1 MLFAIVAYH
10 WNMVCRRRLSVF
22 AAATVLA
29 PLFVGVASAHEIGG
43 SRFDAPIPLSLLFV
57 GAAGTVAL
65 TALWLAIIDDD
76 PSDGDGWTVAT
87 VGAHAVEVLAG
98 VARVGFGL
106 AVAGA
111 LVAGY
116 TGRQVAAENL
126 ATVFTW
132 PVWFRGI
139 GLVAVLVGSPWR
151 VLSPWRALYEGLCR
165 LEGRELAARAY
176 PERLGSWPAVV
187 GFLLLVGLVENAT
200 IIPRSPALT
209 SVTIALYA
217 LAMVAGGVLFGSEWF
232 DRADPL
238 GVFYRLL
245 GRVAPI
251 STTRTESGS
260 LAVSLRP
267 PWRASTRP
275 FAHDS
280 LVVFVVAAV
289 YTVSFDGFTNTRTYQ
304 TLLFD
309 ARDLV
314 GFGPS
319 TGILLYALGLV
330 GFVLLF
336 ELVAR
341 AGDTLAALGGDL
353 DSNRGATLAFAPTVL
368 PIAAAYDVA
377 HNYPYV
383 VENLARLLELTA
395 GVAVSPLGWLSLPVF
410 WGSQV
415 VLVVVGHVVAVVAA
429 HRVAVRRY
437 PSQTTARRG
446 HLPLVVLMIG
456 YTVLSLW
463 IISRPVVG

>member
-1 MLFAIVAYH
+1 
-10 WNMVCRRRLSVF
+10 MVRRRRLSVL
-22 AAATVLA
+22 AAAAVLA
-29 PLFVGVASAHEIGG
+29 PLSVGVASAHEIGG

-65 TALWLAIIDDD
+65 TALWLAVVGDD

-87 VGAHAVEVLAG
+87 VDAYAVGLLAG
-98 VARVGFGL
+98 VARLGFGL

-151 VLSPWRALYEGLCR
+151 VLSPWRALYDGLCR

-176 PERLGSWPAVV
+176 PERLGSWPAVA

-245 GRVAPI
+245 GRVAPV

-267 PWRASTRP
+267 PWRGSTRP

-280 LVVFVVAAV
+280 LVAFVVAAV

-309 ARDLV
+309 ARDLL

-319 TGILLYALGLV
+319 TGILLYVLGLV

-336 ELVAR
+336 ELAAR
-341 AGDTLAALGGDL
+341 AGDTLAALGSGGL
-353 DSNRGATLAFAPTVL
+353 DTNQGAPLAFAPTVL

-395 GVAVSPLGWLSLPVF
+395 GVAVSPLGWLSLPMF

-415 VLVVVGHVVAVVAA
+415 VLVVAGHVVAVVAA
-429 HRVAVRRY
+429 HRVAIHRY
-437 PSQTTARRG
+437 PSPTTARRG
-446 HLPLVVLMIG
+446 HFPLVVLMVG